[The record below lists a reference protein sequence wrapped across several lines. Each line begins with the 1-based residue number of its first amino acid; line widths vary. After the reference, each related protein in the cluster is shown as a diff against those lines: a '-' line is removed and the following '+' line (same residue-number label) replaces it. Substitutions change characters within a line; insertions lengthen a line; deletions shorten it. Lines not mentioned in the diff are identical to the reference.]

1 MGSSS
6 RMSLPW
12 ENNSS
17 SSGSKPWESNA
28 RSSGTKPWERNSSTS
43 SNKPWE
49 SSSSSSGNKPWEST
63 SNTSGNK
70 PWESTAITKK
80 QPWISEKEF
89 NSWFKE
95 TFPAIKDDGTS
106 LLNDFGLK
114 DFVLHDFGTI
124 KIPDTAGAIAA
135 LLISAASIVGGV
147 ALIVVSAG
155 AASPAVAAG
164 WGALAGTVLGVGL
177 SGTVNASMGLA
188 NKNFKWESWGTDVG
202 ITAAA
207 SLITFPTTFFGGQA
221 VAGVLMQMSAKVSAN
236 VAKAVATTVGGLVG
250 SGVHSGAYVLQCSVD
265 GRPIEPLGVVLSG
278 VGGLFEGTSAA
289 YLGAKLVVTKFNPYK
304 GVKTMKF
311 GQDNSNVEVWKLP
324 DDSMEA
330 AALKEIEAGTIDFP
344 EGYAITEMKADNL
357 KRFKELFG
365 CGIKSEGSAATG
377 DTVSAYRKSTWNIFS
392 GEIYVDDAIESV
404 EVLGRALEVD
414 PKWVRI
420 SSQSRKAQNVL
431 FRNQGKD
438 LLFLEHAG
446 PSGYGAF
453 NADEAADFARMVKG
467 LKIPGGG
474 APSTVTLLGCDVP
487 QDFALQLQDELF
499 REFDRVVVRVK
510 TLPFADEGTILA
522 RNLEINTWDYW
533 KRIPDIDEFERVF
546 PNFEDRLYR
555 TPIDP
560 QKPYLSDEVIMKSAF
575 SMTEAEA
582 EILKANTNF
591 YAKMFN
597 TMTSVDLPNHA
608 VFVS

>member
-1 MGSSS
+1 
-6 RMSLPW
+6 MSLPW
-12 ENNSS
+12 ESSAS
-17 SSGSKPWESNA
+17 SSGSKPWESSSG
-28 RSSGTKPWERNSSTS
+28 SSGTKPWEND
-43 SNKPWE
+43 
-49 SSSSSSGNKPWEST
+49 SSSSGSNPWENTSSSSGPKPWEST
-63 SNTSGNK
+63 SSSSGPK

-80 QPWISEKEF
+80 QPWIAEKRF
-89 NSWFKE
+89 NDWFKK
-95 TFPAIKDDGTS
+95 TFPVIKDDGTS

-114 DFVLHDFGTI
+114 DIVLSEFGTI
-124 KIPDTAGAIAA
+124 VIPDTAGAIAA
-135 LLISAASIVGGV
+135 LLISAASVLGGV

-164 WGALAGTVLGVGL
+164 WGALGGTVLGVGL
-177 SGTVNASMGLA
+177 SGTVNASMGLTLA
-188 NKNFKWESWGTDVG
+188 QGHSFRWESWGAEVG

-207 SLITFPTTFFGGQA
+207 SLITFPTCFLGGQA
-221 VAGVLMQMSAKVSAN
+221 ITGVLMTMSAKVSEN
-236 VAKAVATTVGGLVG
+236 VAKAVATTVGGVVG
-250 SGVHSGAYVLQCSVD
+250 SGVHSGAYVLQCEVN
-265 GRPIEPLGVVLSG
+265 GKPIEPVGVVLSG
-278 VGGLFEGTSAA
+278 VGGFFEGTSAA
-289 YLGAKLVVTKFNPYK
+289 YLGAKLVKTNFNSYEGIPITKFSH
-304 GVKTMKF
+304 
-311 GQDNSNVEVWKLP
+311 DNTHVEVWKLP

-330 AALKEIEAGTIDFP
+330 AALKEIEAGTINFP
-344 EGYAITEMKADNL
+344 EGNAITEMKASNL

-365 CGIKSEGSAATG
+365 CGIKSKGSAATG
-377 DTVSAYRKSTWNIFS
+377 DTVSVYRQSTWTIA
-392 GEIYVDDAIESV
+392 GRIDVDDAVESV
-404 EVLGRALEVD
+404 EVLGRALKED

-431 FRNQGKD
+431 FRNKGKD